1 MYSINGDFGKVR
13 HIPLPIGFHNLQT
26 EVPFGI
32 QNGGWHCCND
42 KYHFHRENGFDT
54 GHMLFFSLSDG
65 GCLQLNNGAV
75 QKLPASSAAWIP
87 PGIPHSYFTAAGEN
101 WEFYWLHIDDTPAL
115 QLKSIFRDNSYIS
128 LSNIEE
134 ISREIENLLHSKNK
148 NPREFQI
155 EFSRRFSCIYHQLLL
170 ESSQQTIEQNKSD
183 SLVRDIIHQMESA
196 CYLDWNLPLLSQKYY
211 ISVPHL
217 IRRFRAETGMTPY
230 AYLMHIRLQTAEM
243 YLRYTLMTVD
253 EISRKTGFST
263 TSNFIMQFQKIYGT
277 TPQKYRN
284 NNF

>member
-1 MYSINGDFGKVR
+1 MYSIDGDFGKVR
-13 HIPLPIGFHNLQT
+13 HIPLPIGFNTLQAD
-26 EVPFGI
+26 VPFHI
-32 QNGGWHCCND
+32 SVGGWHCCNE
-42 KYHFHRENGFDT
+42 KYHFIRESGFDS
-54 GHMLFFSLSDG
+54 GHLLFFSVSDG
-65 GCLQLNNGAV
+65 GRLQFSNGNII
-75 QKLPASSAAWIP
+75 KIPASSVAWIP
-87 PGIPHSYFTAAGEN
+87 PGIPHSYFTASGEN
-101 WEFYWLHIDDTPAL
+101 WEFYWLHIAETPAL
-115 QLKSIFRDNSYIS
+115 QLKNIFRDSFCIT
-128 LSNIEE
+128 LSDITE
-134 ISREIENLLHSKNK
+134 ICREIENLFHSKNK

-170 ESSQQTIEQNKSD
+170 ESSQQTIEQTKND
-183 SLVRDIIHQMESA
+183 PLVREIIHEMESA

-211 ISVPHL
+211 ISVPQL

-263 TSNFIMQFQKIYGT
+263 TSNFIMQFQKLYGI

-284 NNF
+284 SKL